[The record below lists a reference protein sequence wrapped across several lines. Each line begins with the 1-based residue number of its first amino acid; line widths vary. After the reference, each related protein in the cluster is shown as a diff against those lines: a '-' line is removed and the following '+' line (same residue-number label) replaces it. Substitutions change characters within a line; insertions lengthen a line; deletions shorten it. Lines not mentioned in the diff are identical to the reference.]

1 VRRRCR
7 HFCKM
12 RTPSSSHT
20 TCTNLAPLLPI
31 SLYFQTLCFGMA
43 RCAPGLLPGLVREG
57 LGVACHPE
65 SSAAAA
71 PPHGTRLSSPPL
83 LHSWSPARF
92 IIATTLKYIRF
103 GTSLLAPASF
113 PGELFRVKGAVYSKY
128 DTHSSYHLILRFAPS
143 LAHLIFLINMS
154 YDYCMP
160 ARIAPALLVEERHSP
175 KLCCYRVPS
184 TTLTTHVHLPLHL

>member
-1 VRRRCR
+1 MHQPR
-7 HFCKM
+7 
-12 RTPSSSHT
+12 SSSANKFVFSNT
-20 TCTNLAPLLPI
+20 LLW
-31 SLYFQTLCFGMA
+31 YGALCSWAAAGP
-43 RCAPGLLPGLVREG
+43 CPGGPG
-57 LGVACHPE
+57 GVACHPE